1 MRHIDAQTVID
12 SVAKLCMDANRYLP
26 EDVRQRFKECTATE
40 DSAAAREIFRQLEEN
55 CQLAADTGLPL
66 CQDTGLGVFFV
77 ELGDEVKIDGMTL
90 PQAVNE
96 GMRKGYKDGYLRKS
110 SCDPLTRANLG
121 DNTPAVIHLDIV
133 PGDKLKISMMAKGG
147 GAENMSRVTM
157 LAPAQGWEGVRKFVI
172 DRVAEAGPNPC
183 PPILVGIGMGGTFER
198 AAILSKK
205 ALMREIGDVNA
216 DERLVE
222 KEKALL
228 EDINKL
234 GIGPMGLGGKTTCL
248 DVKIAMEPCHIASL
262 PLAVNIQCHSSR
274 HKEVEL

>member
-1 MRHIDAQTVID
+1 MRHLDAQNVIDA
-12 SVAKLCMDANRYLP
+12 VAKLCMDANRYLP
-26 EDVRQRFKECTATE
+26 EDVRQRFKDFAAQE
-40 DSAAAREIFRQLEEN
+40 DFPAAKEIFRQLEEN

-66 CQDTGLGVFFV
+66 CQDTGLAVFFV

-90 PQAVNE
+90 PQAINDGV
-96 GMRKGYKDGYLRKS
+96 RKGYEEGYLRKS

-133 PGDKLKISMMAKGG
+133 QGDSLKISMMAKGG

-198 AAILSKK
+198 SAILSKK
-205 ALMREIGDVNA
+205 ALMREIGDTNP
-216 DERLVE
+216 DPRLEE
-222 KEKALL
+222 KEQALL

-274 HKEVEL
+274 HKEVIL